1 MAAHAYGA
9 NLLIKVGTFTP
20 KNDIGQGTIQEIGP
34 WVAGIYGGASLQVT
48 QEVQFRITS
57 SGQPPKAGD
66 DIFVRLEDIF
76 ALVDPIVAPP
86 APEEP
91 VVEHHQTEQQQ

>member
-1 MAAHAYGA
+1 VATHAYGA

-20 KNDIGQGTIQEIGP
+20 KNDIGQGTIQAIGP

-48 QEVQFRITS
+48 QEVQFRITTQ
-57 SGQPPKAGD
+57 GQPPKAGD
-66 DIFVRLEDIF
+66 EIYVRLDDVF

-86 APEEP
+86 APPPPSEP
-91 VVEHHQTEQQQ
+91 QPT

>member
-1 MAAHAYGA
+1 VATHAYGA

-20 KNDIGQGTIQEIGP
+20 KNDIGQGTIEAIGP

-48 QEVQFRITS
+48 QEVQFRITTV
-57 SGQPPKAGD
+57 GQPPKAGD
-66 DIFVRLEDIF
+66 EIYVRLEDIF

-86 APEEP
+86 DPDAP
-91 VVEHHQTEQQQ
+91 VVEHH

>member
-1 MAAHAYGA
+1 MATHAYGS

-20 KNDIGQGTIQEIGP
+20 KNDIGQGTIQAIGP

-48 QEVQFRITS
+48 QEVQFRIVG

-66 DIFVRLEDIF
+66 DIYVRLEDIF
-76 ALVDPIVAPP
+76 ALVDPIVGPP
-86 APEEP
+86 EPP
-91 VVEHHQTEQQQ
+91 VVEHHQQQEQ

>member
-1 MAAHAYGA
+1 MATHAYGA

-20 KNDIGQGTIQEIGP
+20 KNDIGQGTIEAIGP

-57 SGQPPKAGD
+57 GGAPPKAGD
-66 DIFVRLEDIF
+66 EIYVRLDDVF

-86 APEEP
+86 APPPPPEP
-91 VVEHHQTEQQQ
+91 QPT